1 MMVMGYRSS
10 DSDPLLSD
18 TVDGWNPA
26 PVGTWLERFIPR
38 LAHDLQGF
46 MATVQNRSTPRTNDY
61 QSSGSG
67 ISGYSLLKNQME

>member
-10 DSDPLLSD
+10 DSDPLLSSD

-46 MATVQNRSTPRTNDY
+46 MVTVQNRSTPRPNDY

-67 ISGYSLLKNQME
+67 CSLLKNQME